1 MDLMEGIKTVT
12 ISWGGIL
19 EFFGAVAVIGGGLK
33 VLSQLLNPFKAL
45 EERLKKHDDM
55 LDNDNKRLKDLTKIL
70 ERLDEGQKKQGK
82 AMIELLNHTITGN
95 DTDKLKARKD
105 ELVEFYIDK

>member
-45 EERLKKHDDM
+45 EERLKKHDEL
-55 LDNDNKRLKDLTKIL
+55 LDNDNKRFKDLEKVLASL
-70 ERLDEGQKKQGK
+70 EEGQKIQGK